1 MSPTSKTEVSTALVA
16 ALPNRAFTRSRASF
30 NPKEDVWQWVDGP
43 FKAYMDFG
51 RLRGE
56 LAIFVPSLKRCL
68 LPFARSYSCGYV
80 TVLFEEFVHFASTV
94 ERPFAGAL
102 GSQHLANY
110 AAGLPAHQM
119 PRLGVLNILFKKWV
133 ALGLPELDP
142 ECSEYLR
149 ERRKPGGEKGGPV
162 RTRDPI
168 KGPFSEAEYTALHAA
183 VNEAYG
189 RGALPLWTLILTR
202 LLFACGGRISQ
213 YASLKIGDFDSA
225 SRVLNL
231 PQAKTREEH
240 ARSVFLSFDISS
252 QTSQLIADYFEGLR
266 IDGHDRDSAMFP
278 EDLVMPLGPRLER
291 RKAGDMFYG
300 HCLAST
306 LSSRFRHLVE
316 DLAPPTARLDFAP
329 MPITPKRFRYTFG
342 TRLAEEGAS
351 KVVIANRLGHAD
363 LQHVSVY
370 VEASPKIVD
379 NIDRAIG
386 GALAPLA
393 RAFRGRLVEDEEH
406 TTHKGAPGSRII
418 DFRVSKAPVGSCA
431 GKGSGC
437 AFNKP
442 VACYTCFRFEPW
454 LDAPHEKVLSRLL
467 SEREK
472 WSNDVRM
479 AAVNDESILAV
490 HQVIADCVEVWRQRS
505 QAAGEANQ

>member
-1 MSPTSKTEVSTALVA
+1 MSETSETHASTALVA
-16 ALPNRAFTRSRASF
+16 ALPDRAFTRSRASF
-30 NPKEDVWQWVDGP
+30 DPREDVWQWIDGP

-51 RLRGE
+51 RLSGV
-56 LAIFVPSLKRCL
+56 LAIFVPPLKRCL

-80 TVLFEEFVHFASTV
+80 TGLFEEFIHFTSAV
-94 ERPFAGAL
+94 ERPFARAL
-102 GSQHLANY
+102 SAQHLANY
-110 AAGLPAHQM
+110 AAGLEPHQM
-119 PRLGVLNILFKKWV
+119 PRLGVLNCLFKKWG
-133 ALGLPELDP
+133 ALGLPGLDP

-162 RTRDPI
+162 RTRDPV

-213 YASLKIGDFDSA
+213 YASLKIGDFDSTTC
-225 SRVLNL
+225 VLNL

-240 ARSVFLSFDISS
+240 ARSLFLSFDISP
-252 QTSQLIADYFEGLR
+252 QTSQLITDHFDGLR
-266 IDGHDRDSAMFP
+266 IDGHDRDSAFFP
-278 EDLVMPLGPRLER
+278 ENLVMPWGPRREWR
-291 RKAGDMFYG
+291 EAGDMFYG
-300 HCLAST
+300 HCLGSS
-306 LSSRFRHLVE
+306 LSNRFKLLVE

-363 LQHVSVY
+363 LQHVDVY
-370 VEASPKIVD
+370 VEASPKIID
-379 NIDRAIG
+379 NIDKAIG
-386 GALAPLA
+386 SALAPLA
-393 RAFRGRLVEDEEH
+393 RAFRGQLVEDEEH
-406 TTHKGAPGSRII
+406 STHKGAPGSRII
-418 DFRVSKAPVGSCA
+418 DFRVSKEPIGSCA

-442 VACYTCFRFEPW
+442 VACYACFRFEPW
-454 LDAPHEKVLSRLL
+454 LDAPHEKVLKRLL

-472 WSNDVRM
+472 WSSDDRM
-479 AAVNDESILAV
+479 AAVNDESIRAV
-490 HQVIADCVEVWRQRS
+490 HQVIADCVEVQRQRG
-505 QAAGEANQ
+505 QAADEANP